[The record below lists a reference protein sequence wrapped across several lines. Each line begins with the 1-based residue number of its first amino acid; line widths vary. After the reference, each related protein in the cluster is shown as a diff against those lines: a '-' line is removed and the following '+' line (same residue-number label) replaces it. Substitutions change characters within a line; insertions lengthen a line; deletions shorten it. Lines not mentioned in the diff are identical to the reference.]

1 MSATPAQIA
10 NDLDAQG
17 RFFAKR
23 DDRVERACRDAARMI
38 RRHLANEPV
47 DGRTWG
53 GLHTRLMD
61 LTSRNS
67 RYAGTQIDKS
77 LSRGLQCLYELR
89 AKL

>member
-1 MSATPAQIA
+1 MTASPAQIA
-10 NDLDAQG
+10 NDLEAQA

-38 RRHLANEPV
+38 RQLLAGEPV

-53 GLHTRLMD
+53 GLHTRLME
-61 LTSRNS
+61 LTRGTG

-77 LSRGLQCLYELR
+77 MSRGLQCLFELR
-89 AKL
+89 AKS